1 ALPAVAEAELGGRR
15 RAHGV
20 AELAEEERLPE
31 RRGELAVV
39 LREVHRVERREAG
52 RWRKGHPVVPV
63 LVVPLVRAEEVQPV
77 PDDGAADAGAAQV
90 AFVGRLLEPG
100 GIGRLVRQLEG
111 VERHRASAL
120 EGEERVPLPGI
131 AARLGRGRDQRARRL
146 DRKGTRLNSSH
157 VRISY

>member
-1 ALPAVAEAELGGRR
+1 
-15 RAHGV
+15 
-20 AELAEEERLPE
+20 
-31 RRGELAVV
+31 
-39 LREVHRVERREAG
+39 
-52 RWRKGHPVVPV
+52 
-63 LVVPLVRAEEVQPV
+63 
-77 PDDGAADAGAAQV
+77 GAADAGAAQV

-146 DRKGTRLNSSH
+146 LVLRLEVLADDAVLLDRVAGEGIAPARVLSGH
-157 VRISY
+157 AAAGEIVL